1 MRDVDE
7 EGEVARRATA
17 KLEEGDVRGALR
29 VLSSGDTL
37 APRNEETVARLRAL
51 HPSMPPDRRAPPTP
65 SVAALHATQLDIKAA
80 ITSFPQGSAGGP
92 DGLRPQHLKDLLADK
107 NENDPLLLA
116 ITDFINVVLAG
127 KTPEAVRPILFGGAL
142 TALQKNSGGVR
153 PIAVGYTW
161 RRLAGKVACRRVSE
175 RAAFILAPRQ
185 LGFAVPGGAEA
196 AVHATRRY

>member
-1 MRDVDE
+1 M
-7 EGEVARRATA
+7 
-17 KLEEGDVRGALR
+17 RGALR

-51 HPSMPPDRRAPPTP
+51 HPSMPPDRRAPPTA

-107 NENDPLLLA
+107 SENDPLLLA

-127 KTPEAVRPILFGGAL
+127 KTPEAVRPIIFGGAL
-142 TALQKNSGGVR
+142 TALQKNSGVFDQSRWVTPGDVWQGR
-153 PIAVGYTW
+153 SHAEGYRSAQHPYW
-161 RRLAGKVACRRVSE
+161 
-175 RAAFILAPRQ
+175 PRDNWCLPCPEEQ
-185 LGFAVPGGAEA
+185 KQQYMQHGA
-196 AVHATRRY
+196 TY